1 MAGLKGVVL
10 ESNGLYLKGQPGA
23 QARCVFDGIVTRVV
37 QKGNS
42 YIVTVRHGKY
52 ISVYCNLASVK
63 VTAQQQVKINQILG
77 TLGADNIL
85 QFQLR
90 NWTDILNPKVWL
102 GR

>member
-1 MAGLKGVVL
+1 
-10 ESNGLYLKGQPGA
+10 
-23 QARCVFDGIVTRVV
+23 VTTVV

-63 VTAQQQVKINQILG
+63 VSTQQQVKTNQILG
-77 TLGADNIL
+77 SVGVDNIL

-90 NWTDILNPKVWL
+90 NWTSILNPKAWL